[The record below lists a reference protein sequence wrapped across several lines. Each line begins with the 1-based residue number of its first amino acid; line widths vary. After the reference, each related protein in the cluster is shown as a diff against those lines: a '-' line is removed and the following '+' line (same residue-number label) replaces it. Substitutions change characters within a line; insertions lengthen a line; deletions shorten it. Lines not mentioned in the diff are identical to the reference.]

1 MKLTKYDY
9 ASIGVIVLLFVVS
22 FYLYPS
28 LPEEI
33 PTHWNAEGQVDGW
46 GAPHMIFLFPIISF
60 LIFGLFLAIPK
71 IAVFKKNVSEFKH
84 LESMKFMMVVM
95 FAFLFLA
102 TVLATINYYNRII
115 LMILPIVGLLFFYL
129 GYILPEMKR
138 NFFIG
143 IRTPW
148 TLADDFVWKQ
158 THALGG
164 KLFMLLG
171 VLFVLLV
178 FIDPRYLLYLIMIKV
193 IGVVVILFIYS
204 YWVWRKNG
212 KKSNSLSN
220 RN

>member
-1 MKLTKYDY
+1 MKLTKYDW
-9 ASIGVIVLLFVVS
+9 ASIGIIVLLFVVS

-28 LPEEI
+28 LSDEI
-33 PTHWNAEGQVDGW
+33 PSHWNAQGQVDDYSSKEI
-46 GAPHMIFLFPIISF
+46 IFLFPIISF
-60 LIFGLFLAIPK
+60 LIYGLFLALPK
-71 IAVFKKNVSEFKH
+71 IAVFKKNIQDFKH
-84 LESMKFMMVVM
+84 LESMKFMLVIM

-102 TVLATINYYNRII
+102 TVLAITNYYNRII
-115 LMILPIVGLLFFYL
+115 LMILPIVGLLFFYI

-171 VLFVLLV
+171 VLFFLLI
-178 FIDPRYLLYLIMIKV
+178 FIDPQYLIFLILIKV
-193 IGVVVILFIYS
+193 IGVVIILFSYS
-204 YWVWRKNG
+204 YWVWHKQG
-212 KKSNSLSN
+212 KKHM
-220 RN
+220 